1 MSRFALLLAATSLA
15 AACGLSNAIAE
26 PANATGRK
34 APMHPSTL
42 TLRNGARPGQ
52 HRGHH
57 HYAHDTLRQTTPI
70 HGTMAGPRM

>member
-1 MSRFALLLAATSLA
+1 MSRFVLLLAATSLA
-15 AACGLSNAIAE
+15 AACGLSNAIAGSVG
-26 PANATGRK
+26 ATGQK

-52 HRGHH
+52 HRSH
-57 HYAHDTLRQTTPI
+57 HYAHHTLRRTTPI